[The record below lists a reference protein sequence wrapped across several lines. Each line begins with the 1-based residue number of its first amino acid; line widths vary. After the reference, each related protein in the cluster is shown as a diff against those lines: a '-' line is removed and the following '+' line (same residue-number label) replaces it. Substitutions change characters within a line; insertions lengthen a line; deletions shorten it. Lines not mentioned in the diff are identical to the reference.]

1 MADHD
6 AALSHRS
13 ETGTQPFALAHS
25 GNSRTGPSL
34 GRHDSQRADRV
45 LAAHAVGRGAAVRLE
60 FFQRPCCAGAENPV
74 HASTVEAETSEA
86 GLQLGNVISA
96 KVRRRQIQEAVTQL
110 PTGFD
115 ERGPCLFVAASV
127 AAQPSPEL
135 KGANSV
141 FSGRTKS
148 RRLGA
153 GGGWETGGTE
163 AALQIAY
170 CLTALTGCQRE
181 VGRNSLSSCNS

>member
-6 AALSHRS
+6 AALRHRS
-13 ETGTQPFALAHS
+13 ETGTQPLALAHC
-25 GNSRTGPSL
+25 GNSRTGTTL
-34 GRHDSQRADRV
+34 GGHDCQRADRV
-45 LAAHAVGRGAAVRLE
+45 LAAHTVGRGPAVRLKFLE
-60 FFQRPCCAGAENPV
+60 RPRCAGAENSV
-74 HASTVEAETSEA
+74 HAPTVEAKTSKP
-86 GLQLGNVISA
+86 GLQLGNVVSA

-110 PTGFD
+110 PAGLD
-115 ERGPCLFVAASV
+115 ECGPCLFVAASV
-127 AAQPSPEL
+127 APQPAPEL

-153 GGGWETGGTE
+153 GGGWEPGGAE

-170 CLTALTGCQRE
+170 CLAALTGCQRE